1 MSETPAVEQDTCTD
15 PDQLLVWALTNLSGR
30 MRRLEAAVLLLLL
43 VQSPPA
49 LLSLRDYLM

>member
-30 MRRLEAAVLLLLL
+30 IRRLEAAVLLLLL
-43 VQSPPA
+43 VQSPQA
-49 LLSLRDYLM
+49 LQCLLSYLV